1 MADNPIQPDT
11 QVIMHSTNAL
21 PIKRLNAAV
30 LRGLMLALVVS
41 VAAPPLAH
49 ADYKLPSLG
58 DTSSSIMSARQ
69 EHQLGRAWLSMLRG
83 AVPTMD
89 DPLLKDFIEGHVYSL
104 VETSQL
110 ADRRLAFVLIDSPE
124 LNAFAAPGGVVGVNG
139 GLFLNAYTEAEFA
152 SVMAHELA
160 HLSQRHFARNLE
172 QQERMRIPMM
182 TAMLAGVILAAAG
195 GGDAGIA
202 ALASTQAAA
211 IQEQRR
217 FSRQNEQE
225 ADRIGLIN
233 LERAGYDPEAMPD
246 MFERLAQMGRFNRTP
261 PEFLLT
267 HPVTQSRIS
276 DSRNRAEQ
284 LKNGGQ
290 RDSVEYQMMRARV
303 QLRHEQSPG
312 LAAQRFRILLDEHEG
327 DHAAARYGL
336 ALALTLGGQHDEA
349 VGVLEPLLAAQQGN
363 VAVNLAAAELDIN
376 RGDLDQA
383 LARVDRLLQVNPDN
397 YPLQEAKADILL
409 RARRY
414 ADAEQVINRLASQ
427 RDSDPDVWYLAAEI
441 RGLAGNIIGVHT
453 ARAEY
458 FMLAG
463 DLDQAAEQLD
473 LAAMRAGDDYVRRA
487 RIQARQEY
495 LIEQRAI
502 IENL

>member
-1 MADNPIQPDT
+1 MADNLIPLDT
-11 QVIMHSTNAL
+11 QVIMHSITAL
-21 PIKRLNAAV
+21 PIRQS
-30 LRGLMLALVVS
+30 RSGLKGLALGLLVS
-41 VAAPPLAH
+41 FAAPPLGATEF
-49 ADYKLPSLG
+49 DLPSLG
-58 DTSSSIMSARQ
+58 DTSSSIMSAQQ
-69 EHQLGRAWLSMLRG
+69 EYQLGRAWLSMLRG

-89 DPLLKDFIEGHVYSL
+89 DPLLKDFIERHVYSL

-110 ADRRLAFVLIDSPE
+110 SDRRLAFVLIESPQ

-160 HLSQRHFARNLE
+160 HLSQRHFARNLQ

-246 MFERLAQMGRFNRTP
+246 MFERLAQMGRFSRKP

-267 HPVTQSRIS
+267 HPVTQSRIA

-290 RDSVEYQMMRARV
+290 SDSPEYQMMRARV
-303 QLRHEQSPG
+303 QLHYEQSPG
-312 LAAQRFRILLDEHEG
+312 LAAQRFRILLEEHEG

-336 ALALTLGGQHDEA
+336 VLALIRGGQHEEA
-349 VGVLEPLLAAQQGN
+349 ASVIEPLLASQGDN
-363 VAVNLAAAELDIN
+363 LAVNLAAVELDIS
-376 RGDLDQA
+376 RSRLDQA
-383 LARVDRLLQVNPDN
+383 LTRVDRLLLINPDS

-409 RARRY
+409 RSRRY
-414 ADAEQVINRLASQ
+414 AEAEKVINRLASQ
-427 RDSDPDVWYLAAEI
+427 RENDPDVWYLTAEI
-441 RGLAGNIIGVHT
+441 RGLAGNIVGVHT

-473 LAAMRAGDDYVRRA
+473 LAAVRAGDDYVQSA
-487 RIQARQEY
+487 RIQARQQY
-495 LIEQRAI
+495 LVEQRAI

>member
-1 MADNPIQPDT
+1 MADNLIQLDT
-11 QVIMHSTNAL
+11 QVIMHSNKAL
-21 PIKRLNAAV
+21 SMRRFKSAA
-30 LRGLMLALVVS
+30 RGLAFA
-41 VAAPPLAH
+41 VAASLAVPQM
-49 ADYKLPSLG
+49 AAAEYNLPSLG
-58 DTSSSIMSARQ
+58 DTSSSIMSAQQ

-89 DPLLKDFIEGHVYSL
+89 DPVLKNFVESHVYSL
-104 VETSQL
+104 AETSQL
-110 ADRRLAFVLIDSPE
+110 DDRRLTFVLINSPQ

-160 HLSQRHFARNLE
+160 HLSQRHFARNLQ

-195 GGDAGIA
+195 GGDVGIA

-225 ADRIGLIN
+225 ADRIGLTN

-246 MFERLAQMGRFNRTP
+246 MFERLAKMGRFSRTP

-267 HPVTQSRIS
+267 HPVTQSRIA

-290 RDSVEYQMMRARV
+290 QDSVEYQMMRARV
-303 QLRHEQSPG
+303 QLHHEQSPG
-312 LAAQRFRILLDEHEG
+312 LAAQRFRILLEEHEG
-327 DHAAARYGL
+327 EHAAARYGL
-336 ALALTLGGQHDEA
+336 VLALTRGGQYEEA
-349 VGVLEPLLAAQQGN
+349 GKVLEPLLTAENDN
-363 VAVNLAAAELDIN
+363 VTVNLAAVQLDIN
-376 RGDLDQA
+376 RGKLDLA
-383 LARVDRLLQVNPDN
+383 LARVDRLLQINPDN

-414 ADAEQVINRLASQ
+414 EEAEKVINRLASQ
-427 RDSDPDVWYLAAEI
+427 RDTDPDVWYLAAEI

-473 LAAMRAGDDYVRRA
+473 LAATRAADNYVQSA
-487 RIQARQEY
+487 RIQARQQF
-495 LIEQRAI
+495 LAEQRAI
-502 IENL
+502 IESL

>member
-1 MADNPIQPDT
+1 MADNLIPLDT
-11 QVIMHSTNAL
+11 QVIMYSITAL
-21 PIKRLNAAV
+21 PIRRL
-30 LRGLMLALVVS
+30 RTGLQGLALGLLVS
-41 VAAPPLAH
+41 FAAPSLGATEFN
-49 ADYKLPSLG
+49 LPSLG
-58 DTSSSIMSARQ
+58 DTSSSIMSAQQ
-69 EHQLGRAWLSMLRG
+69 EYQLGRAWLSMLRG

-89 DPLLKDFIEGHVYSL
+89 DPLLKDFIERHVYGL

-110 ADRRLAFVLIDSPE
+110 SDRRLAFVLIESPQ

-160 HLSQRHFARNLE
+160 HLSQRHFARNLQ

-246 MFERLAQMGRFNRTP
+246 MFERLAQMGRFSRKP

-267 HPVTQSRIS
+267 HPVTQSRIA

-290 RDSVEYQMMRARV
+290 SDSPEYQMMRARV
-303 QLRHEQSPG
+303 QLHYEQSPG

-336 ALALTLGGQHDEA
+336 VLALIRGGQHAEA
-349 VGVLEPLLAAQQGN
+349 ASVIEPLLASQGDN
-363 VAVNLAAAELDIN
+363 LAVNLAAVELDIS
-376 RGDLDQA
+376 RSKLDQA
-383 LARVDRLLQVNPDN
+383 LARVDRLLLINPDS

-409 RARRY
+409 RSRRY
-414 ADAEQVINRLASQ
+414 AEAEKVINRLASQ
-427 RDSDPDVWYLAAEI
+427 RENDPDVWYLTAEI
-441 RGLAGNIIGVHT
+441 RGLAGNIVGVHT

-473 LAAMRAGDDYVRRA
+473 LAAMRAGDDYVQSA
-487 RIQARQEY
+487 RIQARQQY
-495 LIEQRAI
+495 LMEQRAI
-502 IENL
+502 IENM

>member
-1 MADNPIQPDT
+1 MADNLIPLDT
-11 QVIMHSTNAL
+11 QVTMHSITAL
-21 PIKRLNAAV
+21 PIGRLHT
-30 LRGLMLALVVS
+30 GLKGLALGLLVS
-41 VAAPPLAH
+41 LASPVG
-49 ADYKLPSLG
+49 ATEFNLPSLG
-58 DTSSSIMSARQ
+58 DTSSSIMSSQQ
-69 EHQLGRAWLSMLRG
+69 EYQLGRAWLSMLRG

-89 DPLLKDFIEGHVYSL
+89 DPLLKDFIERHVYSL

-110 ADRRLAFVLIDSPE
+110 SDRRLAFVLIESPQ

-160 HLSQRHFARNLE
+160 HLSQRHFARNLQ

-246 MFERLAQMGRFNRTP
+246 MFERLSQMSRFSRKP

-284 LKNGGQ
+284 LEKGGQ
-290 RDSVEYQMMRARV
+290 SDSPEYQMMRARV
-303 QLRHEQSPG
+303 QLYYEQSPG
-312 LAAQRFRILLDEHEG
+312 LAAQRFRILLEEHDG

-336 ALALTLGGQHDEA
+336 VLALIRSGQHEEA
-349 VGVLEPLLAAQQGN
+349 LSAIEPLLAEQGDN
-363 VAVNLAAAELDIN
+363 VAVNLAAVELDIS
-376 RGDLDQA
+376 RGLLEKA
-383 LARVDRLLQVNPDN
+383 LARVDRLLKINPDS

-409 RARRY
+409 RSRRY
-414 ADAEQVINRLASQ
+414 AEGERVINRLASQ
-427 RDSDPDVWYLAAEI
+427 RENDPDVWYLTAEI
-441 RGLAGNIIGVHT
+441 RGLAGNIVGVHT

-463 DLDQAAEQLD
+463 DLDQAAEQLE
-473 LAAMRAGDDYVRRA
+473 LAAVRADDDYVQSA
-487 RIQARQEY
+487 RIQARQQY
-495 LIEQRAI
+495 LMEQRTI